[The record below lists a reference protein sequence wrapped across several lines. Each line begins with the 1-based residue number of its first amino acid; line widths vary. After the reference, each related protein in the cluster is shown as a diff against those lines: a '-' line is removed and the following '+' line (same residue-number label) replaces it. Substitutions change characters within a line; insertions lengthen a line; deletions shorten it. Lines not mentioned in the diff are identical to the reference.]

1 LGILILENYFL
12 DRVMVDQGIVKRP
25 ASLVSALGLMAL
37 CIGNS
42 PLFPGFAW
50 AASVQSATPESSRIS
65 NKSTAHVTF
74 IPPQRNAPRE
84 TRGGASRGEV
94 CASNVAASSAQSLK
108 LLVPTQSSYGLT
120 SSDRPTFFAY
130 VPATSARKLFF
141 SLKNESGVVHYQTNI
156 PITGN
161 GEVVSFTLPETT
173 SALEMGRE
181 YEWGIAL
188 LCSGKLRPDSPF
200 ASGWVQKV
208 ALPASLTSQLS
219 TASPLDR
226 AALLG
231 TSGIWYDAL
240 ATLAQLRQEQP
251 ADSGLAL
258 NWQELLKSAGLEAIA
273 AEPLAN

>member
-1 LGILILENYFL
+1 
-12 DRVMVDQGIVKRP
+12 MVDQRIVKRP

-37 CIGNS
+37 CVGSS
-42 PLFPGFAW
+42 PLFHSSAW
-50 AASVQSATPESSRIS
+50 ATPTKASSSESSHIS
-65 NKSTAHVTF
+65 NKSARVTF
-74 IPPQRNAPRE
+74 VPPQRNAPRE

-94 CASNVAASSAQSLK
+94 CASNSATNSPQSLK
-108 LLVPTQSSYGLT
+108 LLVPIQSSYGLT

-141 SLKNESGVVHYQTNI
+141 SLKDETGEVHYQTNI
-156 PITGN
+156 PITGK

-200 ASGWVQKV
+200 ASGWIQKV
-208 ALPASLTSQLS
+208 ALPASLTSQL
-219 TASPLDR
+219 TTTSPLDR
-226 AALLG
+226 AALYG
-231 TSGIWYDAL
+231 KSGIWYDAL
-240 ATLAQLRQEQP
+240 ATLAHLRQEQP
-251 ADSGLAL
+251 TDPTLES
-258 NWQELLKSAGLEAIA
+258 NWKEFLGSAGLEAIA

>member
-1 LGILILENYFL
+1 
-12 DRVMVDQGIVKRP
+12 MVDQRIVKRP

-37 CIGNS
+37 YGGS
-42 PLFPGFAW
+42 SALFHSSAW
-50 AASVQSATPESSRIS
+50 ATSIKASGSESSHIS
-65 NKSTAHVTF
+65 SKSARVTF
-74 IPPQRNAPRE
+74 VPPQRSAPRE

-94 CASNVAASSAQSLK
+94 CASNSMPHSLQSLK

-141 SLKNESGVVHYQTNI
+141 SLKDETGEVHYQTNI
-156 PITGN
+156 SITGK

-208 ALPASLTSQLS
+208 ALPASLRNQL
-219 TASPLDR
+219 TTVAPLDR
-226 AALLG
+226 AALYG
-231 TSGIWYDAL
+231 KSGIWYDAL
-240 ATLAQLRQEQP
+240 ATLARLRQEQP
-251 ADSGLAL
+251 TNSTLES
-258 NWQELLKSAGLEAIA
+258 NWKEFLSSAGLEAIA
-273 AEPLAN
+273 TEPLANR